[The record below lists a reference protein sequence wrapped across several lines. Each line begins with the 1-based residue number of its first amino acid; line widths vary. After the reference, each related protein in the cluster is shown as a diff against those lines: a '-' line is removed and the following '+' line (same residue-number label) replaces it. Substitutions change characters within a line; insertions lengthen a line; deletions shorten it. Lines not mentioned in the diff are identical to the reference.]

1 MDTGACLP
9 GAPAATYAGQ
19 TLTTVG
25 FGLLLAYRYPQKNP
39 LKLSVGSAVVSRDIP
54 RYGFAVHCKLYST
67 NTNTLF

>member
-9 GAPAATYAGQ
+9 GEPAATYAGQ

-54 RYGFAVHCKLYST
+54 RYGFPVHCKLYST